1 MKLTR
6 FLYITA
12 VAAGC
17 GLLAACN
24 DDYLQKYPEDGLNE
38 EAFFNTVS
46 DLETYTNGF
55 YEMIGASYDDLYSDN
70 IGHGTGDYT
79 FSQKLKGRIDE
90 TTIGSY
96 SWKKSGTWKNIYR
109 INFMLVNA
117 GRAVGDEAEKRHYIG
132 MARLCRAL
140 QYYNLIKDYGSAPW
154 YSAPIADN
162 DEEALYKAQDSR
174 KLVVD
179 SIMADLQ
186 YACDHMAE
194 GSSRT
199 RLTRYAA
206 LGYMA
211 RIALHEG
218 TFRKYHEEVSDLAGT
233 ADSFLEKAVWATREV
248 MQSGQFEITAGG
260 AAAYR
265 DLFTNP
271 DLSKN
276 KEMILY
282 ADYDGALDR
291 KNNTSTVLNW
301 QWNLSRSLADSYL
314 KLDGTPITEEERA
327 KTFVDMFAGR
337 DPRMAETIMYPG
349 FVNEGNNAT
358 LPTKIVLDYGGLGQ
372 LKFLPRTDA
381 TYGGWGENI
390 TDLPIIRYAEI
401 LLVNAEAKA
410 ELGKLTQA
418 DLDETV
424 NPIRARVGIPGMK
437 MDVAVDPMQEKL
449 YPNVS
454 GAQRNLILEIRR
466 ERRVELACEGF
477 RYDDTMRWA
486 AGEIY
491 NQPFEG
497 VYLPG
502 FGIYDCTGDGK
513 PDVALFKS
521 PNDKMGYS
529 DADLKDITVYYTLDE
544 KGGNKQIY
552 LSEGDKGFIR
562 FYSDAG
568 NDANHFIA
576 PKYYYYPLSQDETK
590 LNPNLKQPIGWE

>member
-248 MQSGQFEITAGG
+248 MQSGQFEITPGG

-314 KLDGTPITEEERA
+314 KLDGTPITEEERT

-486 AGEIY
+486 AGEVY

-590 LNPNLKQPIGWE
+590 LNPNLKQPVGWE

>member
-90 TTIGSY
+90 TTIGSH

-162 DEEALYKAQDSR
+162 DEEALYKAQDFR

-314 KLDGTPITEEERA
+314 KLDGTPITEEERT

-568 NDANHFIA
+568 NDANHFIV

>member
-314 KLDGTPITEEERA
+314 KLDGTPITEEERT

-486 AGEIY
+486 AGEVY

>member
-162 DEEALYKAQDSR
+162 DEEALYKAQDFR

-186 YACDHMAE
+186 YACDHMTA

-314 KLDGTPITEEERA
+314 KLDGTPITEEERT

-568 NDANHFIA
+568 NDANHFIV